1 MRLADLVRIDSRFDR
16 SVNLLLDLHN
26 EEKLR
31 LYIPTRS
38 SINLIMSYLQEVT
51 DFHGDRASILIG
63 PYGKGKSHLLLVL
76 LSLLSGRDSVE
87 IRDLI
92 NRIGSIDGDAAA
104 KIAAVNRDKK
114 FLPVVIN
121 TSSGDLGQ
129 AFVKSLIRTLK
140 SEGMDDVVPDSY
152 FSEAVRIIRL
162 WEESFP
168 DTYSALQKMLADI
181 SIEMLIDDLE
191 RMDHDSLAMFRNLY
205 PRLTSGSEFNPSVE
219 DDVIPVYRSVNR
231 VLCTRYG
238 FSGIYIIFDEFSKYI
253 EGHTEEGFS
262 ADMKV
267 LQDICELC
275 NSSVEEQFHLTCV
288 AHKAIRS
295 YGDLLSRSVR
305 NAFRGVE
312 GRLKE
317 IRFVVSSQN
326 NYELVADAI
335 RKTEVFDSW
344 KKDPEF
350 TRFISESYRVAEF
363 PALFNKDDYAEIIG
377 AGAFPLT
384 PISAMLLLNICEKI
398 AQNERTIFTFITED
412 DVHSLS
418 SFVKRSDKVEFAGAD
433 LIYDYFSGLMET
445 DKNSEIHTEWL
456 KAEYALAQTQDS
468 DERKVIKALAVM
480 RMANLPDILPAV
492 ESYLYMSLG
501 TEKDNYKNALKRLE
515 DAGLVTLK
523 KVTGA
528 FEFKSSI
535 GIDVD
540 NKLADCAAR
549 YFKNVDIAALL
560 NDVNRMPYI
569 LPKKYN
575 QEYCMT
581 RYFSVRV
588 IRADAF
594 MALSSASYLSS
605 EHEPDGYLLLVLCNN
620 NDEAAEIRK
629 HTVEMG
635 DPTVI
640 TCCAVISEEH
650 TDEARMFLSCRKL
663 LEDEVFIEE
672 NDIVLPELRKMEV
685 ELADN
690 LGGWASSL
698 FNSISKVYTNTG
710 ELAVGDM
717 GLNRVVSDICSIV
730 YNETPVINHELIN
743 RHNISAQVSKARN
756 TIIDDILHF
765 RDPSKYMA
773 GTSAEST
780 VYRAVKVHTADDP
793 NLKRIRAEIISFIH
807 ESKGNKVPFSKLFGV
822 LTSPPIGMRRGVIP
836 IYIAEQLTALEDM
849 PVVYQGRREISIDP
863 QLLANIASSPEDY
876 ALYVEEGTI
885 EKLEYIEG
893 LEKLFADYELY
904 CRDIEQRN
912 RLSRLTCIMQAWYRS
927 LPQTSVT
934 YKKPDDESQ
943 DMQKIIR
950 FRKLFS
956 DNPNPRELIF
966 EKIPQIFGNVPLSD
980 VLEAVIETKKTI
992 DDHIHNLK
1000 KAAENAV
1007 RTALGLAMSDD
1018 FYRSLKAWYEAVP
1031 DKTKRS
1037 VLSSDS
1043 QRIFNT
1049 IRDLSI
1055 TDNEEITEQISKAAV
1070 NFFIE
1075 DWRDETID
1083 DFSAALYG
1091 MVEEISEIG
1100 KRPESEMERISFS
1113 DGGTSDER
1121 LIDFDPENLSST
1133 GHFFQN
1139 ALDDVLEEY
1148 GDTLETSEKIG
1159 ILMNLV
1165 RKLMG

>member
-1 MRLADLVRIDSRFDR
+1 MRLADLVRIDSRFER

-38 SINLIMSYLQEVT
+38 SINLILSYLQEVT

-76 LSLLSGRDSVE
+76 LSWLSGRDSVE

-140 SEGMDDVVPDSY
+140 CEGMDDVVPDNY

-231 VLCTRYG
+231 VLCTKYG

-412 DVHSLS
+412 DGQPMCIDCW
-418 SFVKRSDKVEFAGAD
+418 SD
-433 LIYDYFSGLMET
+433 
-445 DKNSEIHTEWL
+445 
-456 KAEYALAQTQDS
+456 
-468 DERKVIKALAVM
+468 R
-480 RMANLPDILPAV
+480 
-492 ESYLYMSLG
+492 
-501 TEKDNYKNALKRLE
+501 
-515 DAGLVTLK
+515 
-523 KVTGA
+523 
-528 FEFKSSI
+528 
-535 GIDVD
+535 
-540 NKLADCAAR
+540 
-549 YFKNVDIAALL
+549 
-560 NDVNRMPYI
+560 
-569 LPKKYN
+569 
-575 QEYCMT
+575 
-581 RYFSVRV
+581 
-588 IRADAF
+588 
-594 MALSSASYLSS
+594 
-605 EHEPDGYLLLVLCNN
+605 NN
-620 NDEAAEIRK
+620 
-629 HTVEMG
+629 
-635 DPTVI
+635 
-640 TCCAVISEEH
+640 
-650 TDEARMFLSCRKL
+650 
-663 LEDEVFIEE
+663 
-672 NDIVLPELRKMEV
+672 
-685 ELADN
+685 
-690 LGGWASSL
+690 
-698 FNSISKVYTNTG
+698 
-710 ELAVGDM
+710 
-717 GLNRVVSDICSIV
+717 
-730 YNETPVINHELIN
+730 
-743 RHNISAQVSKARN
+743 
-756 TIIDDILHF
+756 
-765 RDPSKYMA
+765 
-773 GTSAEST
+773 
-780 VYRAVKVHTADDP
+780 
-793 NLKRIRAEIISFIH
+793 
-807 ESKGNKVPFSKLFGV
+807 
-822 LTSPPIGMRRGVIP
+822 
-836 IYIAEQLTALEDM
+836 
-849 PVVYQGRREISIDP
+849 
-863 QLLANIASSPEDY
+863 
-876 ALYVEEGTI
+876 
-885 EKLEYIEG
+885 
-893 LEKLFADYELY
+893 
-904 CRDIEQRN
+904 
-912 RLSRLTCIMQAWYRS
+912 
-927 LPQTSVT
+927 
-934 YKKPDDESQ
+934 
-943 DMQKIIR
+943 
-950 FRKLFS
+950 
-956 DNPNPRELIF
+956 
-966 EKIPQIFGNVPLSD
+966 
-980 VLEAVIETKKTI
+980 
-992 DDHIHNLK
+992 
-1000 KAAENAV
+1000 
-1007 RTALGLAMSDD
+1007 
-1018 FYRSLKAWYEAVP
+1018 
-1031 DKTKRS
+1031 
-1037 VLSSDS
+1037 
-1043 QRIFNT
+1043 
-1049 IRDLSI
+1049 
-1055 TDNEEITEQISKAAV
+1055 
-1070 NFFIE
+1070 
-1075 DWRDETID
+1075 
-1083 DFSAALYG
+1083 
-1091 MVEEISEIG
+1091 
-1100 KRPESEMERISFS
+1100 
-1113 DGGTSDER
+1113 
-1121 LIDFDPENLSST
+1121 
-1133 GHFFQN
+1133 
-1139 ALDDVLEEY
+1139 
-1148 GDTLETSEKIG
+1148 
-1159 ILMNLV
+1159 
-1165 RKLMG
+1165 

>member
-1 MRLADLVRIDSRFDR
+1 
-16 SVNLLLDLHN
+16 
-26 EEKLR
+26 
-31 LYIPTRS
+31 
-38 SINLIMSYLQEVT
+38 
-51 DFHGDRASILIG
+51 
-63 PYGKGKSHLLLVL
+63 
-76 LSLLSGRDSVE
+76 
-87 IRDLI
+87 
-92 NRIGSIDGDAAA
+92 
-104 KIAAVNRDKK
+104 
-114 FLPVVIN
+114 
-121 TSSGDLGQ
+121 
-129 AFVKSLIRTLK
+129 
-140 SEGMDDVVPDSY
+140 
-152 FSEAVRIIRL
+152 
-162 WEESFP
+162 
-168 DTYSALQKMLADI
+168 
-181 SIEMLIDDLE
+181 
-191 RMDHDSLAMFRNLY
+191 
-205 PRLTSGSEFNPSVE
+205 
-219 DDVIPVYRSVNR
+219 
-231 VLCTRYG
+231 
-238 FSGIYIIFDEFSKYI
+238 
-253 EGHTEEGFS
+253 
-262 ADMKV
+262 
-267 LQDICELC
+267 
-275 NSSVEEQFHLTCV
+275 
-288 AHKAIRS
+288 
-295 YGDLLSRSVR
+295 
-305 NAFRGVE
+305 
-312 GRLKE
+312 
-317 IRFVVSSQN
+317 
-326 NYELVADAI
+326 
-335 RKTEVFDSW
+335 
-344 KKDPEF
+344 
-350 TRFISESYRVAEF
+350 
-363 PALFNKDDYAEIIG
+363 
-377 AGAFPLT
+377 
-384 PISAMLLLNICEKI
+384 MLLLNICEKI

-456 KAEYALAQTQDS
+456 KAEYALAQSQDS

-501 TEKDNYKNALKRLE
+501 TERDNYKSALKRLE

-528 FEFKSSI
+528 YEFKSSI

-605 EHEPDGYLLLVLCNN
+605 EHDPDGYLLLVLCNN
-620 NDEAAEIRK
+620 NDEVTGARK
-629 HTVEMG
+629 HTVEIG
-635 DPTVI
+635 DPKVI

-663 LEDEVFIEE
+663 LEDETFVEE
-672 NDIVLPELRKMEV
+672 NDIVLPELRKMEA

-765 RDPSKYMA
+765 RDPSNYMT

-807 ESKGNKVPFSKLFGV
+807 ESKGNKVPFSKLFGI
-822 LTSPPIGMRRGVIP
+822 LMSPPIGMRRGVIP
-836 IYIAEQLTALEDM
+836 IFIAEQLTALEDM

-966 EKIPQIFGNVPLSD
+966 EKIPKIFGNVPLSD

-1000 KAAENAV
+1000 KAVENAV

-1031 DKTKRS
+1031 EKTKRS

-1083 DFSAALYG
+1083 DFSAALCG

-1100 KRPESEMERISFS
+1100 KRPESQTEGHLMKDSLILIQKTCHLRAIFS
-1113 DGGTSDER
+1113 RMLLTMS
-1121 LIDFDPENLSST
+1121 
-1133 GHFFQN
+1133 
-1139 ALDDVLEEY
+1139 
-1148 GDTLETSEKIG
+1148 
-1159 ILMNLV
+1159 
-1165 RKLMG
+1165 